1 MLERTIYHTKGD
13 KHCTSAFSSA
23 IEWCSQQYQFTV
35 ILKKVRD
42 MYSNIIGIINDHYQC
57 VIWRNLFLLLCC
69 PLTRIDEIENVK
81 FHYQRVFVLCICA
94 TIFVFS

>member
-35 ILKKVRD
+35 ILTKVRD
-42 MYSNIIGIINDHYQC
+42 MYSDIIGIINDHYQC
-57 VIWRNLFLLLCC
+57 VI
-69 PLTRIDEIENVK
+69 
-81 FHYQRVFVLCICA
+81 
-94 TIFVFS
+94 